1 MALKSTIYKAQLQ
14 LADMD
19 RQVYADHT
27 LTLARHPSET
37 EERLMVRLLA
47 FALWAPADEQRGRLD
62 FGKGL
67 SDTDEPDL
75 WQRDLSGDI
84 VHWIDLGQPDERRL
98 ARACGRAEK
107 VTVLAYSASTP
118 IWWSGIAGK
127 LNRLSNLSVWQ
138 LPAPQSQALAA
149 LAARGMQLQ
158 VTVQDGLVWVSDGQ
172 GQAEI
177 ELSRLK

>member
-1 MALKSTIYKAQLQ
+1 MALKSTIYKAHLQ

-19 RQVYADHT
+19 RQVYADHA

-84 VHWIDLGQPDERRL
+84 VQWIRIEGAVTELYDVAVLPGVRRPM
-98 ARACGRAEK
+98 A
-107 VTVLAYSASTP
+107 ASFTGP
-118 IWWSGIAGK
+118 
-127 LNRLSNLSVWQ
+127 
-138 LPAPQSQALAA
+138 
-149 LAARGMQLQ
+149 
-158 VTVQDGLVWVSDGQ
+158 
-172 GQAEI
+172 EI
-177 ELSRLK
+177 NEPMTFEM